1 MWKAYSAGYIRNNK
15 TGNRFIMTISFLAS
29 ALLSLV
35 SGLFYNLWADQ
46 VQKAVSETGTQG

>member
-35 SGLFYNLWADQ
+35 SSLFYNLWADQ
-46 VQKAVSETGTQG
+46 VQKAASATGR